1 MKALQKAAAARLAE
15 LRSRMIVRLV
25 NRSCRVQPNVIDRIA
40 LQAIEK
46 LVGPAG
52 QPDPDLEH
60 PDI

>member
-1 MKALQKAAAARLAE
+1 
-15 LRSRMIVRLV
+15 MIVRLV
-25 NRSCRVQPNVIDRIA
+25 NRSCRVQPNAIDRIA

-60 PDI
+60 PDIQAQPNFDPPPEAK